1 MLPAKI
7 ETITEEKDV
16 LPAQIEVVTEE
27 KAILPAKIEVVSQD
41 DAVPP
46 EELENVDPIITKL
59 PAALFREDLTTTEAS
74 ESVTEAATILE
85 EIESNT
91 ELPELEGEQKS
102 ASKKQNCTSY
112 NKNNLLISN
121 LQN

>member
-7 ETITEEKDV
+7 EIITEEKDV
-16 LPAQIEVVTEE
+16 LPAQIEVITEE
-27 KAILPAKIEVVSQD
+27 KAVLPAKIEVVSKD
-41 DAVPP
+41 EDVPT
-46 EELENVDPIITKL
+46 EELENVNPIITKL

-91 ELPELEGEQKS
+91 ELPEPEGEQKS
-102 ASKKQNCTSY
+102 ARFKKQYNSVQVGENCTS
-112 NKNNLLISN
+112 
-121 LQN
+121 